1 MKRIFLKTSNQ
12 QFSDSHK
19 KYVRK
24 EKLKTFFV
32 HFFQVVIL
40 LGIIG
45 LWELVAQKE
54 WVDPFIIS
62 SPSRV
67 VNQIG
72 ELYKN
77 GTLFTHILTTLN
89 ETVLAFLLSTL
100 IGFVIAILFYMIT
113 PLRRVFEPY
122 LVVLNSLPKIA
133 LGPLII
139 IWVGIG
145 TKAIV
150 TMGILICVVITTI
163 NLLNGYLSVSG
174 EKIMLLKSM
183 GANKFQIMTKLIFP
197 ATLPNFVATLK
208 INLGMAW
215 VGVIMGEYLS
225 SKAGLGYL
233 LVYGGQVF
241 KLDLVMASIVI
252 LCILSGV
259 MYGIISIFERI
270 ITKKRWQIV
279 IFLYSI
285 KNLKHPHHLNS

>member
-1 MKRIFLKTSNQ
+1 MKRLILKT
-12 QFSDSHK
+12 K
-19 KYVRK
+19 KQNKGSVEHQKFIKK
-24 EKLKTFFV
+24 ERTKTFFV
-32 HFFQVVIL
+32 HFFRFVL
-40 LGIIG
+40 LISIIG
-45 LWELVAQKE
+45 LWELVAYKN

-67 VNQIG
+67 VKQTIA
-72 ELYKN
+72 LYKN
-77 GTLFTHILTTLN
+77 GTLFTHIFTTLN
-89 ETVLAFLLSTL
+89 ETILAFVLSTV
-100 IGFVIAILFYMIT
+100 IGFFIAIILYSIP
-113 PLRRVFEPY
+113 PLRRVLEPY

-139 IWVGIG
+139 IWVGVG

-163 NLLNGYLSVSG
+163 NLLNGYLEVPA

-183 GANKFQIMTKLIFP
+183 GANKFQIMSKLIFP
-197 ATLPNFVATLK
+197 ATLPNFIATLK

-241 KLDLVMASIVI
+241 QLDLVMSAIVI

-259 MYGIISIFERI
+259 MYGLISIFERI
-270 ITKKRWQIV
+270 ITKKR
-279 IFLYSI
+279 
-285 KNLKHPHHLNS
+285 